1 MRNFEY
7 LYKESFDKIINDFT
21 EFNAN
26 GSGWIL
32 DRVELI
38 SVNIARY
45 QPIHLNYVEKQEQED
60 KDRETERWL
69 SSNI

>member
-1 MRNFEY
+1 MWNFEY
-7 LYKESFDKIINDFT
+7 LYKESSNKIINEFT

-26 GSGWIL
+26 GSKWIL
-32 DRVELI
+32 ERVELI
-38 SVNIARY
+38 SVNIAGY

-60 KDRETERWL
+60 EDRETERWL